1 MVTATKLGPGRGS
14 FQCPQ
19 QVRDRPSKTI
29 KAPHDNGVKF
39 PPAGVRHQ
47 SIELWTLLLG
57 SGDPQVYVFAYAAPR
72 SIRSSQTN
80 WLRLALLME
89 SGSSRARHFK
99 GGNFR
104 QSLGAKKL
112 SQPLYAV
119 HVVSV
124 GTWV

>member
-1 MVTATKLGPGRGS
+1 MFTK
-14 FQCPQ
+14 
-19 QVRDRPSKTI
+19 VRSIVESWYESSARSLVRPT
-29 KAPHDNGVKF
+29 GE